1 MDERPPYRLPR
12 NVVPE
17 HYSLVF
23 QPDLANATFDGE
35 AAIDVRVGGPAA
47 EVVLNAA
54 ELEIGEA
61 YFARDGQE
69 RRPATVV
76 VRHGRGAGCAAPAGP
91 LEAGLWK
98 LHLRF
103 SGKLNDLLRGFYRSK
118 FKRES
123 GEEQWLAVTQF
134 EATDARRA
142 FPCWDEPD
150 LKASFGITVVA
161 DENLTVLSNA
171 GEISSE
177 LFGERQTPGALRG
190 HDENVDLPGCRRD
203 RAVRTDH
210 PEASGRCATT
220 HRLGPRPRRADG
232 RWRGTQPHIRFLSY
246 AITSRSRTPPT
257 SSTTSACPISPPGRW
272 KTWAS

>member
-69 RRPATVV
+69 RRPATVAYDTDEEQV
-76 VRHGRGAGCAAPAGP
+76 ALRLDGP

-134 EATDARRA
+134 EATD
-142 FPCWDEPD
+142 
-150 LKASFGITVVA
+150 V
-161 DENLTVLSNA
+161 
-171 GEISSE
+171 
-177 LFGERQTPGALRG
+177 
-190 HDENVDLPGCRRD
+190 
-203 RAVRTDH
+203 
-210 PEASGRCATT
+210 
-220 HRLGPRPRRADG
+220 
-232 RWRGTQPHIRFLSY
+232 
-246 AITSRSRTPPT
+246 
-257 SSTTSACPISPPGRW
+257 
-272 KTWAS
+272 